1 MKPPQ
6 AIVFD
11 LGKVLVDFDYG
22 ITIRRL
28 HAKSRISEAELRQL
42 IDQSPLL
49 YRFET
54 GLLTA
59 AEFFTAVR
67 DATGYTGDFAE
78 FCDCFSDIFSPIDA
92 MIDLHARLRE
102 QGLPTYIFSNTNEL
116 AVRHIYERY
125 PFFRTFTRHV
135 LSYEHKSMKPD
146 ARLYEVVEEY
156 TGHRGADLLYL
167 DDRAENIAAG
177 HARGWQALLHETP
190 QATVAMLRE
199 RGVLRA

>member
-1 MKPPQ
+1 MKPPR

-22 ITIRRL
+22 ITVRRL
-28 HAKSRISEAELRQL
+28 HARCRLSEAELRRL

-49 YRFET
+49 YQFET

-59 AEFFTAVR
+59 TEFFAAVR
-67 DATGYTGDFAE
+67 EATGYQGDFAE
-78 FCDCFSDIFSPIDA
+78 FCDCFSDIFAPIDA

-116 AVRHIYERY
+116 AVRHIHGRY

-146 ARLYEVVEEY
+146 ARLYEVVEEF
-156 TGHRGADLLYL
+156 TGHCGTDLLYL

-190 QATVAMLRE
+190 QATIATLRE
-199 RGVLRA
+199 RGVLRG